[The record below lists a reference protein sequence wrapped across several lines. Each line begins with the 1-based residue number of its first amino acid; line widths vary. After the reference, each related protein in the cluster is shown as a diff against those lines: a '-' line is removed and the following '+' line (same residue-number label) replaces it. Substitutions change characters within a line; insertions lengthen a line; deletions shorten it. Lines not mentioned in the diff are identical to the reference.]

1 LTDPVILKGT
11 VVTPPEL
18 VPGGMVVVE
27 GGGITYVGPAISV
40 EGEVRDYGDLLV
52 APGLIDIH
60 VHGGGGH
67 DAMGAS
73 MKSLEGVSTF
83 LAAQG
88 VTSFLATTYT
98 ASADETLRAV
108 RAIGRAAR
116 TGARGARLLGLHAE
130 GPFINPAR
138 AGAQSAPDI
147 RPPSLEEASEL
158 YDASDGTLRMMT
170 LAPELE
176 GAIPV
181 IGWLAD
187 RGVIP
192 SAGHSDATY
201 DEMMTG
207 VEAGVRHASHLFNG
221 MRPFHHREPG
231 VAGAALA
238 DERVTV
244 ELIADGVHLHPAALV
259 LAVGLKG
266 SRSTA
271 LVSDAIAA
279 AGLRDGEYSL
289 GGQRV
294 EVRGGVCTLE
304 SGALAGSTLALNEA
318 VRNMVELVG
327 QPIGEAVM
335 MASSTPA
342 GIIGEARR
350 GRLEPGMDADVV
362 VFDWDFRVLL
372 TMVGGRTVY
381 EAA

>member
-1 LTDPVILKGT
+1 LTDPVVLKGT

-18 VPGGMVVVE
+18 IPEGMVVVE
-27 GGGITYVGPAISV
+27 SGVITYVGPAISV
-40 EGEVRDYGDLLV
+40 EGEVRDFRDLLV

-67 DAMGAS
+67 DAMAAS
-73 MKSLEGVSTF
+73 REALDGVSVF

-98 ASADETLRAV
+98 APTDETLRVAKAV
-108 RAIGRAAR
+108 GRATR
-116 TGARGARLLGLHAE
+116 TGTSGARLLGLHAE
-130 GPFINPAR
+130 GPFINPER
-138 AGAQSAPDI
+138 AGAQSARDI

-158 YDASDGTLRMMT
+158 YDASDETLRMMT

-176 GAIPV
+176 GATPV
-181 IGWLAD
+181 VEWLD
-187 RGVIP
+187 DKGVVP

-201 DEMMTG
+201 DEMMMG
-207 VEAGVRHASHLFNG
+207 VKAGVRHASHLFNG

-238 DERVTV
+238 DERVKV
-244 ELIADGVHLHPAALV
+244 ELIADGVHLHPVTLG

-266 SRSTA
+266 PRRTA

-294 EVRGGVCTLE
+294 EVRDGVCTLE
-304 SGALAGSTLALNEA
+304 SGALAGSTLTLNKA

-327 QPIGEAVM
+327 TPISEAVM

-342 GIIGEARR
+342 AIMGEARK
-350 GRLEPGMDADVV
+350 GRLEPGLDADVV

-372 TMVGGRTVY
+372 TMVGGSVVY
-381 EAA
+381 EVA